1 MEDNANAKK
10 QMNNTNK
17 LITAFGTWRELGIV
31 IVIIVLTIAISLRSD
46 AFLNIEN
53 FEDILLA
60 ISLTIIVAC
69 GQMMVIIIR
78 GIDLSV
84 SSIV

>member
-1 MEDNANAKK
+1 M
-10 QMNNTNK
+10 
-17 LITAFGTWRELGIV
+17 
-31 IVIIVLTIAISLRSD
+31 
-46 AFLNIEN
+46 EN

-60 ISLTIIVAC
+60 IALTIIVAC

-84 SSIV
+84 SSTIGLVAMVVGLFIRDKFDFPMGLTLLMGIGLGEAHYPMSSAMILV